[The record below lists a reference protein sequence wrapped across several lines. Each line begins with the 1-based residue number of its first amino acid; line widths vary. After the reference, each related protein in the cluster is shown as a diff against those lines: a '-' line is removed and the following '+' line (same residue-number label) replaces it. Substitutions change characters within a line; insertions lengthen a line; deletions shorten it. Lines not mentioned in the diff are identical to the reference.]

1 MLDPLEVL
9 GHDLELGVRQQA
21 VQVGD
26 AAGDRILDRDDGQLR
41 LAGLDGAH
49 GGVEGRAWQGRHVGK
64 GRPAGHVGIGAG
76 LALEGDDVA
85 GDGLALPLLA
95 PTFGHLPNSP
105 VPRPDAHR

>member
-1 MLDPLEVL
+1 MLDPLEML

-26 AAGDRILDRDDGQLR
+26 AAGDRVLDRDDGQLG

-49 GGVEGRAWQGRHVGK
+49 GGVEGRARQGRHVGK

-85 GDGLALPLLA
+85 GGGLARPLLT
-95 PTFGHLPNSP
+95 PTFCHFPNSP
-105 VPRPDAHR
+105 VPRSEAHR